1 MGYWMIEEDILNRI
15 HHCRCSRCNKDPQ
28 DYVEGTED
36 WWLGKLPN
44 YCPTCGENMIEED
57 NKGEDKNELQRAI
70 DELRR
75 CFEKNTSVSLFN
87 MKEKNKGDDKTHRDV
102 QIDYKDSRNVSL
114 YKYLE
119 TLYHTLR
126 EIKHR
131 NLELFNSNKYKWKL
145 GIEVAN
151 ILKICN
157 NSITIQEKTQYLFG
171 IEVKIDYKNPYNVQ
185 LYEDITNQIAIELET
200 DQK

>member
-1 MGYWMIEEDILNRI
+1 MGHWIIEEDILNRI

-44 YCPTCGENMIEED
+44 YCPTCGENMIEIEMKQRKD
-57 NKGEDKNELQRAI
+57 NRGENKM
-70 DELRR
+70 RR
-75 CFEKNTSVSLFN
+75 DT
-87 MKEKNKGDDKTHRDV
+87 

-145 GIEVAN
+145 GIEAAN
-151 ILKICN
+151 MLKILN

-171 IEVKIDYKNPYNVQ
+171 IEVEIDYKNPYNIQ
-185 LYEDITNQIAIELET
+185 LYEDITNKIALKLES
-200 DQK
+200 

>member
-1 MGYWMIEEDILNRI
+1 MGHWIIEVDILNRI
-15 HHCRCSRCNKDPQ
+15 HHCRCSKCNKDPQ

-44 YCPTCGENMIEED
+44 YCPTCGENMI
-57 NKGEDKNELQRAI
+57 I
-70 DELRR
+70 DENKDNINKSSIRKIYDAIN
-75 CFEKNTSVSLFN
+75 EINN
-87 MKEKNKGDDKTHRDV
+87 MLWQGENKMSREVK
-102 QIDYKDSRNVSL
+102 IDYKDSRNVSL

-126 EIKHR
+126 EIKHQ

-145 GIEVAN
+145 GIEAAN

-171 IEVKIDYKNPYNVQ
+171 IEVEIDYKNPYNIQ
-185 LYEDITNQIAIELET
+185 LYEDITNEIAIELET